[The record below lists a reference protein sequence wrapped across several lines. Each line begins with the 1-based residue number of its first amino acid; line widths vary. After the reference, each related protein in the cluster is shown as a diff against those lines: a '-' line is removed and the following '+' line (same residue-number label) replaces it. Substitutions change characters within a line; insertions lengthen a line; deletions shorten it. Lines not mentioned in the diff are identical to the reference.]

1 MAKKNYVIKEED
13 YEVAVVKYKHAL
25 NKATAEIDNI
35 LDDVTRNAGRRVVY
49 YTDTRI
55 KTQKSLEEKC
65 NRKDLPADK
74 IEDIAGAKI
83 VVLFKDDLELVCE
96 LLRSAFAVIKEDNYL
111 ETAKDNGYRAVHL
124 TVKIQTTVNQRQ
136 VQVPIEIQVKTAL
149 ADALWSMEHVVKYKN
164 STPDPEAGDIIT
176 AAASR
181 IDGLDQDMI
190 KFRNYGNQQKTR
202 E

>member
-1 MAKKNYVIKEED
+1 MAKKTYVIKEED

-25 NKATAEIDNI
+25 SKATAEIDNI
-35 LDDVTRNAGRRVVY
+35 LDDVTRNAGRQVVY

-65 NRKDLPADK
+65 NRKNLPVDK

-83 VVLFKDDLELVCE
+83 VVLFEDDLELVCE

-111 ETAKDNGYRAVHL
+111 EVAKDNNYRAVHL
-124 TVKIQTTVNQRQ
+124 TVSIQTTVNQRQ
-136 VQVPIEIQVKTAL
+136 VQVPLEIQVKTAL
-149 ADALWSMEHVVKYKN
+149 TDALWSMEHVVKYKN
-164 STPDPEAGDIIT
+164 STPDPEAGNIIA

-181 IDGLDQDMI
+181 IDELNQDMI
-190 KFRNYGNQQKTR
+190 RFRDYGH
-202 E
+202 